1 MKVDWFWLDWML
13 RDLEDNEIT
22 DGVGT
27 WDDSAILM
35 FTSGTTSRSKGVAKK
50 NYQTMNSVEAYA
62 ATLRLTSLT
71 VL

>member
-1 MKVDWFWLDWML
+1 ML

-35 FTSGTTSRSKGVAKK
+35 FTSGTTSRSKGVAMKIIR
-50 NYQTMNSVEAYA
+50 S
-62 ATLRLTSLT
+62 
-71 VL
+71 